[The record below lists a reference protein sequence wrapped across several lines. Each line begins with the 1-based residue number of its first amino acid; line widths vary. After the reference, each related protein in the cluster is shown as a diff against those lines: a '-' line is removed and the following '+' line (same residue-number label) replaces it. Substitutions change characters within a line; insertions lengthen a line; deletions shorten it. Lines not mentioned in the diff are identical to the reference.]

1 MKHIQTKWI
10 KLKRNTER
18 NNLKLQQAGSKWI
31 FLHYFKLRELRI
43 LYNYKVCKA
52 CFSTLKVNLL
62 NALLMIL
69 PNGPNFDETNSVIQE
84 PTDTKC
90 S

>member
-1 MKHIQTKWI
+1 MKHIQPKWI
-10 KLKRNTER
+10 ELKRNTER
-18 NNLKLQQAGSKWI
+18 NNLKLQHTGSKWI
-31 FLHYFKLRELRI
+31 FLYYFKLRELRI
-43 LYNYKVCKA
+43 LYNYKVCKG

-90 S
+90 P